1 MIYKILTEFYFLV
14 IRELKREEEK
24 ITIKLVQFSQLYIP
38 SFVLVPLLRPDREEL
53 QIVENVGNLPQNT
66 ENLDFWVE
74 LEEEEEE
81 EEGVKQRMSVADQ
94 QDLSPC
100 FA

>member
-74 LEEEEEE
+74 LEEEEGEA
-81 EEGVKQRMSVADQ
+81 VKQRMSEADQ
-94 QDLSPC
+94 QDLSQC

>member
-1 MIYKILTEFYFLV
+1 M
-14 IRELKREEEK
+14 
-24 ITIKLVQFSQLYIP
+24 
-38 SFVLVPLLRPDREEL
+38 
-53 QIVENVGNLPQNT
+53 ENVGNLLQNT

-74 LEEEEEE
+74 LEEEE